1 MYTLTQID
9 TFIPPSNK
17 NDWKIE
23 ADQKAVLAN
32 IPSSYRTNNYCS
44 IFQYLIERYKPEKV
58 IEFGVLGGYSTISI
72 AIALSKLKR
81 GKIIGYDLFEDYKYN
96 SYPLNSTLRNIRNA
110 GLDEW
115 VELKKCNVFEDL
127 DWKRIVYKADFLHV
141 DLSNDGDVVEMLID
155 VPGPKVI
162 VFEGGSLSRDE
173 VDWMV
178 SSNRKRMNPLYKS
191 YAKKYKITTIQEY
204 PSMTVVERGR

>member
-1 MYTLTQID
+1 VYTLTQID

-44 IFQYLIERYKPEKV
+44 VFQYLIERYKPEKV

-81 GKIIGYDLFEDYKYN
+81 GKIIGYDLFE
-96 SYPLNSTLRNIRNA
+96 
-110 GLDEW
+110 
-115 VELKKCNVFEDL
+115 
-127 DWKRIVYKADFLHV
+127 
-141 DLSNDGDVVEMLID
+141 
-155 VPGPKVI
+155 
-162 VFEGGSLSRDE
+162 GGSLSRDE

-178 SSNRKRMNPLYKS
+178 SFNKKRMNPPYKS